1 MNLKEKTV
9 LVTGG
14 AKRIGRVIA
23 KSFAEKGSNLVIH
36 YNSSESEAKKLIQEI
51 KEMKVEVVGYQADL
65 SKYAE
70 LKGMTRKILADLG
83 GVDVIVN
90 SASAFFKTP
99 LPMTTEA
106 EWDQLLAVNLKAPF
120 FLSQHLAPPMKTKGE
135 GRIINIAD
143 WAGLKPYKDYL
154 PYCISKAGL
163 IAMTQGLAKTLAP
176 EILVTAVCPGPVLP
190 PPDFSE
196 EEKRK
201 IAKQTLVGRWGN
213 PEDIAK
219 MVVFLAESDFIT
231 GHYYLV
237 EGGELLKG

>member
-1 MNLKEKTV
+1 MNLEGKTV
-9 LVTGG
+9 LITGA
-14 AKRIGRVIA
+14 AKRVGREIA
-23 KSFAEKGSNLVIH
+23 KSFAAKKSNILIH
-36 YNSSESEAKKLIQEI
+36 YHTSEKEAFGLAEELKT
-51 KEMKVEVVGYQADL
+51 MNVEVQTFQADL
-65 SKYAE
+65 SKYSE
-70 LKGMTRKILADLG
+70 IKGMTRKILADLG

-99 LPMTTEA
+99 LAMTTEA
-106 EWDQLLAVNLKAPF
+106 EWDQLLTINLKAPF
-120 FLSQHLAPPMKTKGE
+120 FLSQLLAPPMRTKGE

-143 WAGLKPYKDYL
+143 WAALKPYKDYL

-163 IAMTQGLAKTLAP
+163 IAMTQGLAKTLNP

-190 PPDFSE
+190 SPDFSE

-213 PEDIAK
+213 PQDISK
-219 MVVFLAESDFIT
+219 MVIFLAESDFIT

-237 EGGELLKG
+237 EGGELLKS